1 MCYIRCSGEGGYKMD
16 GMLILGVLLA
26 VLMYLL
32 IILFVVSILVF
43 SIILY
48 RRISK
53 KMSPIEKGVFG
64 LLLTFINLFIITGTY
79 FFIFKDMI

>member
-1 MCYIRCSGEGGYKMD
+1 MD
-16 GMLILGVLLA
+16 GMLILGVLIA

-53 KMSPIEKGVFG
+53 KMSPTEKRCIW
-64 LLLTFINLFIITGTY
+64 TPINLY
-79 FFIFKDMI
+79 

>member
-1 MCYIRCSGEGGYKMD
+1 MD

-26 VLMYLL
+26 VLIYLL

-53 KMSPIEKGVFG
+53 KMSPTEKGVFG